1 MDESRLLTPQ
11 EIVEAMSD
19 WKDDSGIAWE
29 DWTTVMK
36 AQDTKTLKEVI
47 YTLKNYGISI
57 TNEGILVPYS
67 DEWDYLYDTP
77 RRVLLKGNDKGESC
91 LKLWESIG
99 GELPKE

>member
-1 MDESRLLTPQ
+1 MDESR
-11 EIVEAMSD
+11 
-19 WKDDSGIAWE
+19 KDFLPNDYDAGYQ
-29 DWTTVMK
+29 K
-36 AQDTKTLKEVI
+36 ALKEVI
-47 YTLKNYGISI
+47 DTLKNYGISI